1 MYIYKYGDRCPC
13 CGQVL
18 EGKSEDWLALF
29 SLTVAVLEIPDLYR
43 DDDANGD
50 YSD

>member
-1 MYIYKYGDRCPC
+1 MYIYKNGDRCPC

-29 SLTVAVLEIPDLYR
+29 SLTVAVLEIPDPYR
-43 DDDANGD
+43 DNADGGAD
-50 YSD
+50 